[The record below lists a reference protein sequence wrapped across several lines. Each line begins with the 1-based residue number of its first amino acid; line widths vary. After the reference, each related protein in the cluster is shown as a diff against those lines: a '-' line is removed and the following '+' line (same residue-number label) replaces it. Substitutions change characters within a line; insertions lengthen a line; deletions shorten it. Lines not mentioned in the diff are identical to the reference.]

1 MEFKM
6 TTVQPAKKSLSAPD
20 TPLYRYLVDH
30 QPIEH
35 DALRGL
41 RLKTQG
47 MEWSIMQITPD
58 QGHFMAFL
66 VKLVGAARIL
76 EVGTFTGYSA
86 LAMALALP
94 PHGKLVT
101 CDINEVWG

>member
-1 MEFKM
+1 M

-20 TPLYRYLVDH
+20 TPLYRYLLDH
-30 QPIEH
+30 QPVEH

-41 RLKTQG
+41 RLETQG

-66 VKLVGAARIL
+66 VKLVGAAC
-76 EVGTFTGYSA
+76 
-86 LAMALALP
+86 LALKETFLRV
-94 PHGKLVT
+94 GLSSF
-101 CDINEVWG
+101 